1 MSVSKVLLA
10 PAGSTGN
17 NTHGSVTVEADA
29 EEIAFLFVCE
39 AIGGGPAVT
48 WKIQGTMQRGA
59 DANDAAAQWHDI
71 PYVTEA
77 AATEAVTARTGPII
91 AGTAQVEW
99 LAMANVRFF
108 QRFRAVVS
116 GNTNVTYRVEM
127 YGRDSE

>member
-1 MSVSKVLLA
+1 MAISKVLLA
-10 PAGSTGN
+10 PAGATGN
-17 NTHGSVTVEADA
+17 NTHGSVTVESDA

-39 AIGGGPAVT
+39 AIGATPAVT

-59 DANDAAAQWHDI
+59 DASDANAQWFDI
-71 PYVTEA
+71 PYLTEA
-77 AATEAVTARTGPII
+77 AAAEAVAARTGPII
-91 AGTAQVEW
+91 ANTAQVEF
-99 LAMANVRFF
+99 LAAANVRFF